1 MDQATATQ
9 NRRSDRSHVL
19 LSATLEMHGRSFPVT
34 LRNLSERGALVAGK
48 MLPGKGS
55 RVLFHREGLAVPGVI
70 AWVEATHAGM
80 EFDVHLFPK
89 ELLRQIAPAEPKEQV
104 AMKRRPGLRSQPLTP
119 VEMEMM
125 KRWMAHSPHTLGD

>member
-1 MDQATATQ
+1 MNQATATQ

-19 LSATLEMHGRSFPVT
+19 LSATLEMDGRSFPVT
-34 LRNLSERGALVAGK
+34 LRNLSERGALVAGNI
-48 MLPGKGS
+48 LPAKAS

-70 AWVEATHAGM
+70 AWTEGKHAGI

-104 AMKRRPGLRSQPLTP
+104 AMKRRPGLRPQPLTP

-125 KRWMAHSPHTLGD
+125 QRWMAQSPHALGD